1 MRRAIA
7 TVSMAGTLADK
18 LEAAAAA
25 GFEGIEL
32 FESDLT
38 YYGGTPE
45 EVRARAGELGLEIV
59 ALQPFRDAEG
69 LPPAERERML
79 DRLERKL
86 DLMERLG
93 TRLLLVCSQTRPD
106 SSGEPERL
114 VEDLRLLAERAQRR
128 GAVIGYE
135 ALAWGRHVSD
145 WRQAWELVRRVDHPT
160 LGLILDTFHLLA
172 KGSPTAPIRDLPA
185 EKIVLVQ
192 TADAPALAMD
202 PLFWSRHY
210 RCFPGQ
216 GELDVE
222 SVLRELFATGWDGWL
237 SHEIFSDD
245 FRSTSA
251 RQAAIDGMRSFLF
264 LEERLGRP
272 SLSPAPEPRGVAFV
286 EFVEAPERAE
296 AFRASLRALG
306 LPRTHRHRSKR
317 VELFRA
323 GDAAIVLNLEEEGF
337 PHAFQLLH
345 GLSVAAIALETDGA
359 ERARR
364 RAEALRATPFVSP
377 VGAGEL
383 VIPAVRGVAGSL
395 LFFLD
400 PARPGATFHEID
412 FLPDPDPAPAPDLGL
427 LGFDHLAQVVPPT
440 ELASWTLFY
449 RVLLGLEPARRADLV
464 DPRGPIVSR
473 ALEAPGGRVRLVLNS
488 SPSQTSAAGRFLA
501 RTAGAGAQHVAI
513 ACRDLVAA
521 ARALPAELRLPIPD
535 NYYADLEARFD
546 LEPARLATLHAL
558 GILYDRDGAG
568 ELLHLYTRS
577 TNGFFFELLERRNG
591 YARYGEVNAPVRL
604 AAQAE
609 LDRSPAEEL
618 TLARGR

>member
-38 YYGGTPE
+38 YYAGTPE

-69 LPPAERERML
+69 LPPAERPRML

-93 TRLLLVCSQTRPD
+93 TRRLLVCSQTRPD

-114 VEDLRLLAERAQRR
+114 VEDLRLLAERAARR
-128 GAVIGYE
+128 GFVIGYE

-145 WRQAWELVRRVDHPT
+145 WRQAWELVRRADHPA
-160 LGLILDTFHLLA
+160 LGLVLDTFHLLA

-222 SVLRELFATGWDGWL
+222 AVLRELSATGFDGWL

-272 SLSPAPEPRGVAFV
+272 ALPPAPEPRGVAFV

-323 GDAAIVLNLEEEGF
+323 GDVAIVLNLEEEGF

-400 PARPGATFHEID
+400 PARPGATFREID

-427 LGFDHLAQVVPPT
+427 LGVDHLAQVVPPT

-473 ALEAPGGRVRLVLNS
+473 ALEGPGGRVRIVLNS

-521 ARALPAELRLPIPD
+521 ARMLPAELRLPIPD

-546 LEPARLATLHAL
+546 LEPERLETLRAL

>member
-7 TVSMAGTLADK
+7 TVSMAGSLAEK
-18 LEAAAAA
+18 LEAAASV
-25 GFEGIEL
+25 GFDGIEL
-32 FESDLT
+32 FEADLT
-38 YYGGTPE
+38 YFPGTPE
-45 EVRARAGELGLEIV
+45 EVAGRARELGLAIV

-69 LPPAERERML
+69 LPLDERARML

-86 DLMERLG
+86 DLMQRLG

-106 SSGEPERL
+106 TTGEPERL
-114 VEDLRLLAERAQRR
+114 AEDLRLMAERAAAR
-128 GAVIGYE
+128 GLGLGYE

-145 WRQAWELVRRVDHPT
+145 WRQAWELVRRADHPA
-160 LGLILDTFHLLA
+160 LGLILDTFHLLVR
-172 KGSPTAPIRDLPA
+172 GSPTAPIRELPA

-192 TADAPALAMD
+192 TADAPAIAME

-222 SVLRELFATGWDGWL
+222 GVLRELASTGWDGWL

-251 RQAAIDGMRSFLF
+251 RQAATDGMRSFLF
-264 LEERLGRP
+264 IEERLGRSSMP
-272 SLSPAPEPRGVAFV
+272 PRPQAKRLAFV
-286 EFVEAPERAE
+286 EFVESAERAE
-296 AFRASLRALG
+296 PFRATLRALG

-317 VELFRA
+317 VELYRA
-323 GDAAIVLNLEEEGF
+323 GEVAIVLNLEDEGF

-345 GLSVAAIALETDGA
+345 GLSVAAIAIETDAA
-359 ERARR
+359 ERARA
-364 RAEALRATPFVSP
+364 RAAALGATPFVSP

-400 PARPGATFHEID
+400 PPRPGSSFHEID
-412 FLPDPDPAPAPDLGL
+412 FLPDPDPRPVPDTGL
-427 LGFDHLAQVVPPT
+427 VAIDHLAQVVPPA
-440 ELASWTLFY
+440 ELPSWVLFY
-449 RVLLGLEPARRADLV
+449 RALFGLEPERRTDLV

-473 ALEAPGGRVRLVLNS
+473 ALESADGAVRIVLNS
-488 SPSQTSAAGRFLA
+488 SPAQTSAAGRFLA

-513 ACRDLVAA
+513 ACRDLLAA
-521 ARALPAELRLPIPD
+521 ARAIPSELKLPIPA
-535 NYYADLEARFD
+535 NYYDDLEARFGLD
-546 LEPARLATLHAL
+546 REFVCAL
-558 GILYDRDGAG
+558 RAAGALYDRIGSG
-568 ELLHLYTRS
+568 ELLQLYTRS
-577 TNGFFFELLERRNG
+577 LNGFFFELVERRGG
-591 YARYGEVNAPVRL
+591 YDRYGEANTPVRL

-609 LDRSPAEEL
+609 LDRSPAEAL
-618 TLARGR
+618 TLSRAV

>member
-1 MRRAIA
+1 
-7 TVSMAGTLADK
+7 
-18 LEAAAAA
+18 
-25 GFEGIEL
+25 
-32 FESDLT
+32 
-38 YYGGTPE
+38 
-45 EVRARAGELGLEIV
+45 
-59 ALQPFRDAEG
+59 
-69 LPPAERERML
+69 
-79 DRLERKL
+79 
-86 DLMERLG
+86 
-93 TRLLLVCSQTRPD
+93 
-106 SSGEPERL
+106 
-114 VEDLRLLAERAQRR
+114 LAERAHRR
-128 GAVIGYE
+128 GLSIGYE
-135 ALAWGRHVSD
+135 ALAWGRFVND
-145 WRQAWELVRRVDHPT
+145 WRQAWDLVRRADHPA

-172 KGSPTAPIRDLPA
+172 KGSPVEPLHAVPN

-192 TADAPALAMD
+192 TADAPAIVMD

-222 SVLRELFATGWDGWL
+222 GILRVLFAKGFDGWL

-251 RQAAIDGMRSFLF
+251 RQAATDGMRSFLF
-264 LEERLGRP
+264 LEERLGRR
-272 SLSPAPEPRGVAFV
+272 SLPPLPAPRSVAFV
-286 EFVEAPERAE
+286 EFVEAAEKAE
-296 AFRASLRALG
+296 AFRATLRSLG
-306 LPRTHRHRSKR
+306 LRRTHRHRSKR
-317 VELFRA
+317 VELYRA
-323 GDAAIVLNLEEEGF
+323 GEVAIVLNLEDEGF

-345 GLSVAAIALETDGA
+345 GLSVAAIALETEGA
-359 ERARR
+359 ERARA

-412 FLPDPDPAPAPDLGL
+412 FLPEPDPAPVPDLGL
-427 LGFDHLAQVVPPT
+427 LGFDHLAQVVPPA
-440 ELASWTLFY
+440 ELSSWILFY
-449 RVLLGLEPARRADLV
+449 RALLGLEPARRADLV

-473 ALEAPGGRVRLVLNS
+473 ALEAPGGRVRIVLNS

-501 RTAGAGAQHVAI
+501 RTAGAGAQHLAI
-513 ACRDLVAA
+513 ACRDVLAA

-546 LEPARLATLHAL
+546 LEPERLEAMRTL
-558 GILYDRDGAG
+558 GILYDRDGDG
-568 ELLHLYTRS
+568 EFLHLYTRS
-577 TNGFFFELLERRNG
+577 MNGLFFELVERRNG

-618 TLARGR
+618 TLARDR

>member
-7 TVSMAGTLADK
+7 TVSMAGTLAEK

-25 GFEGIEL
+25 GFDGIEL

-38 YYGGTPE
+38 YHAGTPE
-45 EVRARAGELGLEIV
+45 EVRARVGELGLEVV

-69 LPPAERERML
+69 LPLGERAKML

-106 SSGEPERL
+106 ATGEPERL
-114 VEDLRLLAERAQRR
+114 VEDLRLLAERAHRR
-128 GAVIGYE
+128 GLSIGYE
-135 ALAWGRHVSD
+135 ALAWGRFVND
-145 WRQAWELVRRVDHPT
+145 WRQAWDLVRRADHPA

-172 KGSPTAPIRDLPA
+172 KGSPVEPLREVPN

-192 TADAPALAMD
+192 TADAPAIAMD

-222 SVLRELFATGWDGWL
+222 SVLRVLFAKGFDGWL

-251 RQAAIDGMRSFLF
+251 RQAATDGMRSFSF
-264 LEERLGRP
+264 LEERLGRS
-272 SLSPAPEPRGVAFV
+272 SLPPLAAPRSVAFV
-286 EFVEAPERAE
+286 EFVEAAERAE
-296 AFRASLRALG
+296 AFRATLRSLG

-323 GDAAIVLNLEEEGF
+323 GEVAIVLNLEEEGF

-345 GLSVAAIALETDGA
+345 GLSVAAIALETEGA
-359 ERARR
+359 QRARA

-412 FLPDPDPAPAPDLGL
+412 FLPDPDPAPVPDLGL

-440 ELASWTLFY
+440 ELSSWILFY
-449 RVLLGLEPARRADLV
+449 RALLGLEPARRADLV

-473 ALEAPGGRVRLVLNS
+473 ALEAPDGRLRIVLNS

-501 RTAGAGAQHVAI
+501 RTAGAGAQHLAI
-513 ACRDLVAA
+513 ACRDLLAA

-546 LEPARLATLHAL
+546 LEPERLEAMRAL
-558 GILYDRDGAG
+558 GVLYDRDAEG
-568 ELLHLYTRS
+568 EFLHLYTRS
-577 TNGFFFELLERRNG
+577 MNGLFFELVERRRG

-609 LDRSPAEEL
+609 LDRTPAEEL
-618 TLARGR
+618 TLLRGR

>member
-7 TVSMAGTLADK
+7 TVSMGGSLVEK
-18 LEAAAAA
+18 LEAAASV
-25 GFEGIEL
+25 GFDGIEL
-32 FESDLT
+32 FEADLT
-38 YYGGTPE
+38 YFPGKPE
-45 EVRARAGELGLEIV
+45 EIAARARDLGLVIV

-69 LPPAERERML
+69 LSESERARML

-86 DLMERLG
+86 DLLGRLG
-93 TRLLLVCSQTRPD
+93 TGLLLVCSQTRPD
-106 SSGEPERL
+106 TTGDPERL
-114 VEDLRLLAERAQRR
+114 VEDLRLVADRAAAR
-128 GAVIGYE
+128 GARVGYE
-135 ALAWGRHVSD
+135 ALAWGRHVND
-145 WRQAWELVRRVDHPT
+145 WRLAWDIVRRADHPA
-160 LGLILDTFHLLA
+160 LGLVLDTFHMLV
-172 KGSPTAPIRDLPA
+172 KGSPSAPLRDVPA
-185 EKIVLVQ
+185 EKIFLVQ
-192 TADAPALAMD
+192 TADAPAISMD

-222 SVLRELFATGWDGWL
+222 SILRELLAIGWDGWL

-251 RQAAIDGMRSFLF
+251 RQAAIDGMRSFFF

-272 SLSPAPEPRGVAFV
+272 SLPPRPAVGGIGFV
-286 EFVEAPERAE
+286 EFVEASERAE

-317 VELFRA
+317 VELYRA
-323 GDAAIVLNLEEEGF
+323 GGVAVVLNLEEEGF

-345 GLSVAAIALETDGA
+345 GLSVAALALETDGA
-359 ERARR
+359 EKARLRA
-364 RAEALRATPFVSP
+364 AALGATPFVSP

-400 PARPGATFHEID
+400 PPRPGATFHEID
-412 FLPDPDPAPAPDLGL
+412 FVPDPDPSPTPDLGL
-427 LGFDHLAQVVPPT
+427 VAVDHVAQVVPPA
-440 ELASWTLFY
+440 ELPSWVLFY
-449 RVLLGLEPARRADLV
+449 RTLFGLEPAQRTDLV

-473 ALEAPGGRVRLVLNS
+473 ALESADGAVRIVLNS
-488 SPSQTSAAGRFLA
+488 SPAQTSAAGRFLA

-513 ACRDLVAA
+513 ACRDLLAAA
-521 ARALPAELRLPIPD
+521 ARIPPELKLPIPE
-535 NYYADLEARFD
+535 NYYADLEARFG
-546 LEPARLATLHAL
+546 LERDFLDAL
-558 GILYDRDGAG
+558 RAAGALYDRIGPG
-568 ELLHLYTRS
+568 EFLHLYTRS
-577 TNGFFFELLERRNG
+577 MNGFFFELVERRGG
-591 YARYGEVNAPVRL
+591 YDRYGETNTPVRL

-618 TLARGR
+618 TLMRAV

>member
-25 GFEGIEL
+25 GFEGVEL

-38 YYGGTPE
+38 YYAGTPE
-45 EVRARAGELGLEIV
+45 EVRARAGDLGLEIV

-69 LPPAERERML
+69 LPPPERAKML

-86 DLMERLG
+86 DLVERLG

-106 SSGEPERL
+106 ATGEPDRL
-114 VEDLRLLAERAQRR
+114 VEDLRLLAERAHRR
-128 GAVIGYE
+128 GLSIGYE
-135 ALAWGRHVSD
+135 ALAWGRFVND
-145 WRQAWELVRRVDHPT
+145 WRQAWDLVRRADHPA

-172 KGSPTAPIRDLPA
+172 KGSPVEPLHAVPN

-192 TADAPALAMD
+192 TADAPAIVMD

-222 SVLRELFATGWDGWL
+222 GILRVLFAKGFDGWL

-251 RQAAIDGMRSFLF
+251 RQAATDGMRSFLF
-264 LEERLGRP
+264 LEERLGRR
-272 SLSPAPEPRGVAFV
+272 SLPPLPAPRSVAFV
-286 EFVEAPERAE
+286 EFVEAAEKAE
-296 AFRASLRALG
+296 AFRATLRSLG
-306 LPRTHRHRSKR
+306 LRRTHRHRSKR
-317 VELFRA
+317 VELYRA
-323 GDAAIVLNLEEEGF
+323 GEVAIVLNLEDEGF

-345 GLSVAAIALETDGA
+345 GLSVAAIALETEGA
-359 ERARR
+359 ERARA

-412 FLPDPDPAPAPDLGL
+412 FLPEPDPAPVPDLGL
-427 LGFDHLAQVVPPT
+427 LGFDHLAQVVPPA
-440 ELASWTLFY
+440 ELSSWILFY
-449 RVLLGLEPARRADLV
+449 RALLGLEPARRADLV

-473 ALEAPGGRVRLVLNS
+473 ALEAPGGRVRIVLNS

-501 RTAGAGAQHVAI
+501 RTAGAGAQHLAI
-513 ACRDLVAA
+513 ACRDVLAA

-546 LEPARLATLHAL
+546 LEPERLEAMRTL
-558 GILYDRDGAG
+558 GILYDRDGDG
-568 ELLHLYTRS
+568 EFLHLYTRS
-577 TNGFFFELLERRNG
+577 MNGLFFELVERRNG

-618 TLARGR
+618 TLARDR

>member
-25 GFEGIEL
+25 GFDGIEL
-32 FESDLT
+32 FEADLT

-45 EVRARAGELGLEIV
+45 DVRARAGELGLSIV

-69 LPPAERERML
+69 LPPPERARML

-93 TRLLLVCSQTRPD
+93 TRLLLVCSQTRAD
-106 SSGEPERL
+106 AEGEPERL
-114 VEDLRLLAERAQRR
+114 VEDLRILAERAGRR
-128 GAVIGYE
+128 GLVVGYE
-135 ALAWGRHVSD
+135 ALAWGRFVND
-145 WRQAWELVRRVDHPT
+145 WRQAWDLVRRADQPA
-160 LGLILDTFHLLA
+160 LGLILDTFHLLVR
-172 KGSPTAPIRDLPA
+172 GSPTAPIRAVPP

-192 TADAPALAMD
+192 TADAPSIAMD

-222 SVLRELFATGWDGWL
+222 SVLRELLAIGWDGWL

-251 RQAAIDGMRSFLF
+251 RQAATDGMRSFLF
-264 LEERLGRP
+264 LEEGLGRG
-272 SLSPAPEPRGVAFV
+272 SLPPRPEPRGLGFV
-286 EFVEAPERAE
+286 EFVEAAERAP
-296 AFRASLRALG
+296 AFRATLRALG
-306 LPRTHRHRSKR
+306 LSRTHRHRSKR
-317 VELFRA
+317 VELYRA
-323 GDAAIVLNLEEEGF
+323 GDVAIVLNLEEEGF

-345 GLSVAAIALETDGA
+345 GLSVAALAIETDGA
-359 ERARR
+359 ERARA

-412 FLPDPDPAPAPDLGL
+412 FLPDPEPEPAPDLGL
-427 LGFDHLAQVVPPT
+427 SGFDHVAQVVPPT
-440 ELASWTLFY
+440 ELASWILFY
-449 RVLLGLEPARRADLV
+449 RTLLGLEPARRADLV

-473 ALEAPGGRVRLVLNS
+473 ALEAPAGRLRIVLNS

-501 RTAGAGAQHVAI
+501 RTAGAGAQHLAI
-513 ACRDLVAA
+513 ACRDLLAG
-521 ARALPAELRLPIPD
+521 ARMIPAELRLPIPD

-546 LEPARLATLHAL
+546 LEPERLEAMRAL
-558 GILYDRDGAG
+558 GILYDRDRGG

-577 TNGFFFELLERRNG
+577 INGLFFELIERRGG
-591 YARYGEVNAPVRL
+591 YAGYGEVNAPVRL

-609 LDRSPAEEL
+609 LDRSPAEAL
-618 TLARGR
+618 TLARGL